1 MKLKQLQARK
11 HVTTSAMSD
20 RLRKY
25 LISLDI
31 YKGETAHSLRAGCGI
46 TLMAINTTSLE

>member
-1 MKLKQLQARK
+1 MDN
-11 HVTTSAMSD
+11 HVTTSAMPD

-31 YKGETAHSLRAGCGI
+31 YEGDITHSNRACCGI
-46 TLMAINTTSLE
+46 SLMANNTTSPEEIMEHVG